1 MLAKSTP
8 SPLSATALSILDFF
22 AAAHAMGPCLAPHTE
37 PKIYGIQEP
46 DMEMMQ
52 SIELVSIRIR
62 RTLLSNSSFSTA
74 TILQFGNNNLHS
86 NLDSIMVIRALQ
98 FVLLFATTSLA
109 ILEPYPAPVSD
120 WMTQTSFPISS
131 IKVVPSDGA
140 KLDSNPPSFWWTGA
154 DTGPKTTYR
163 LDIWSV
169 NQTWSFKDL
178 ANNYFTVPF
187 EIPTNTTYSWR
198 VIKNKAGVNVTSV
211 NRTFE
216 VLYDFASKVSV
227 SACPRLLPSG
237 NSRTKFLASPS
248 GIGFPTR
255 IKNEEFYFIRMNNA
269 TLMPDSNLTSA
280 SFPPGSPEWAAF
292 LSKTANDISALTLAI
307 YNFSW
312 SLWFNPSNL
321 VHFTEL
327 RRRVLS
333 IASYNVTG
341 MTGTASQDQANRDI
355 MLSLSMAYDVIKQN
369 LTEAER
375 TLVVNTIRARG
386 MQVYNN
392 GAEIK
397 ILGVQTVGVGF
408 GDSGEMDATVYK
420 AIICGSLIARVLADT
435 SSILTQ
441 SQKNLYLWYCD
452 RLNTNA
458 MLDDRYNGHIW
469 AAPFPSIPQ
478 LTDVAM
484 KAAGYAPSIHLKQIG
499 WVAMHSTLFSPNR
512 TSLYFRAAPLGSG
525 NHNNADQLAF
535 TLSHRNQSF
544 LIASGYYDY
553 YGSAQH
559 YNWRK
564 QTKAQSGQTI
574 NSFFA
579 SGSIRQW
586 YTSNEY
592 DAVTGTAVNA
602 YNDGY
607 GTKQVTRATRSIIYF
622 RGTNQYIIQ
631 DQFDSPVPQSWSW
644 NFHAYKNMTLLGPGR
659 VLIPAPA
666 GNATVCLRVLNP
678 DNLVFTQTNLF
689 PANAQTTL
697 PNQFHAKWQVW
708 SPTKTFALVVVID
721 PDCTNATVPGEASI
735 VSTRSVPLPN
745 GTFLKFDGDFLN
757 VTSTATKMSE
767 EFLNEWQ

>member
-1 MLAKSTP
+1 
-8 SPLSATALSILDFF
+8 
-22 AAAHAMGPCLAPHTE
+22 
-37 PKIYGIQEP
+37 
-46 DMEMMQ
+46 
-52 SIELVSIRIR
+52 
-62 RTLLSNSSFSTA
+62 
-74 TILQFGNNNLHS
+74 
-86 NLDSIMVIRALQ
+86 
-98 FVLLFATTSLA
+98 
-109 ILEPYPAPVSD
+109 
-120 WMTQTSFPISS
+120 
-131 IKVVPSDGA
+131 
-140 KLDSNPPSFWWTGA
+140 
-154 DTGPKTTYR
+154 
-163 LDIWSV
+163 
-169 NQTWSFKDL
+169 
-178 ANNYFTVPF
+178 
-187 EIPTNTTYSWR
+187 
-198 VIKNKAGVNVTSV
+198 
-211 NRTFE
+211 
-216 VLYDFASKVSV
+216 
-227 SACPRLLPSG
+227 
-237 NSRTKFLASPS
+237 
-248 GIGFPTR
+248 
-255 IKNEEFYFIRMNNA
+255 MNNA

-341 MTGTASQDQANRDI
+341 MTGAASQDQANRDI

-386 MQVYNN
+386 LQVYNN
-392 GAEIK
+392 GAEVK
-397 ILGVQTVGVGF
+397 SLLVYPYDSHGANTLGFLSCTALAMAGEFPEAEKWLNDTLPMYIALYSTWSTEDGGFGNSLGYAFFDATDSPQRWNWMSSATGLNVVGKQWIRNWPIQFVYFAPPYAATVGVGF

-458 MLDDRYNGHIW
+458 MLDDRYYGHIW

-564 QTKAQSGQTI
+564 QTKAQSGGVTLTNDQGQTI
-574 NSFFA
+574 NSFSA

-586 YTSNEY
+586 YTSNKY
-592 DAVTGTAVNA
+592 DSVTGTAVNA

-689 PANAQTTL
+689 PTNAQTTL

-757 VTSTATKMSE
+757 VTSTATKMNE